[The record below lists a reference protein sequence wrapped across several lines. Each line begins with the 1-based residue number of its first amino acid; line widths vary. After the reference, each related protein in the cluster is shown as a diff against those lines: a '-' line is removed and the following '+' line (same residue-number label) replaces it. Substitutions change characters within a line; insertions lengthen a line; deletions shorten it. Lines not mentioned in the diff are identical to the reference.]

1 MDQYLFISVVRFP
14 DNRKTFLENTLSGLY
29 NSHDD
34 GVNTNCDCR
43 RWGLESLWVLSLD
56 VLNAA
61 CVGILSASVGL
72 TAWVCLWTFCFQ
84 SNPGE
89 FLPVV
94 KASLTMY
101 VL

>member
-1 MDQYLFISVVRFP
+1 MYQCIFISVVRFP
-14 DNRKTFLENTLSGLY
+14 DNRKTLLENTLSGLY

-34 GVNTNCDCR
+34 GVNTNCDYR
-43 RWGLESLWVLSLD
+43 RWGLESLWILPLD

-61 CVGILSASVGL
+61 CVGILSVSVCL
-72 TAWVCLWTFCFQ
+72 TAWVCLWTFYFK

-94 KASLTMY
+94 KASLTIY